1 MNMNLEL
8 EKFNNFIDSLNTEEF
23 ENMLERA
30 GINEMQSCEDF
41 DMEYYKERE

>member
-23 ENMLERA
+23 DNMLERA

-41 DMEYYKERE
+41 DMEYYKGRE